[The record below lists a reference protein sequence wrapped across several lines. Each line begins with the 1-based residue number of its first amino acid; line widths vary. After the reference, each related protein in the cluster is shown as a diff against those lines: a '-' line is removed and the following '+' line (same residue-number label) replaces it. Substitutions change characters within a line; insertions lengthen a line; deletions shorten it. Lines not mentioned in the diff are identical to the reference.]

1 MAVEFEGKDHMKRL
15 FNPVDFLV
23 VCFAGLNVVAWVR
36 DRVTSLDVA
45 LFGTLLMILLI
56 RNLMQRWAFQR
67 RMTPTEQE
75 LFRETRSPLSWRPPK
90 DTETPA

>member
-23 VCFAGLNVVAWVR
+23 VCVAGMNVIAMVR
-36 DRVTSLDVA
+36 DSVTRLDVA

-56 RNLMQRWAFQR
+56 RNLIQRSAFR
-67 RMTPTEQE
+67 NRMTPTEQE
-75 LFRETRSPLSWRPPK
+75 LFRETRSLLSWRPPK
-90 DTETPA
+90 NTETPA